1 MRRPLR
7 LPIHTARRTRLV
19 SRARAL
25 ASPLAVAVALAA
37 CADTMPTG
45 PDPVVVDQ
53 SVMTVP
59 ATGIWAEV
67 RRGTTGEGALYEMYV
82 PQGWN
87 GDVVFYAHGV
97 RDVLEPVDL
106 KDQDRSE
113 AIREQLGG
121 LGFAIA
127 ASSYS
132 ENGYVVKDGAQR
144 THQLRGLFASQFG
157 DPARSFVMGH
167 SLGGLIAMNLV
178 ERFPSRYDGALPV
191 CAVLGGS
198 RPQIDYITNVRALFD
213 VFYGGVLRGSAGEI
227 PEGYVITP
235 ADQDLIVAAV
245 TANPA
250 GLAVI
255 ASTAQTPLE
264 FSFGPSTQVEMAT
277 SLIYALRYHARGVDN
292 VLPLVNGKL
301 PFDNSATVYTAR
313 AGFPALVPPPMLA
326 GALAAVNAKVGRW
339 EGDASAEKYMERW
352 FTPSGRLAVPV
363 VTLHNRWDPLVPYFH
378 EGLFRAAVTAAGS
391 ESLLEQ
397 RTIDRYGHCNIEA
410 AEVIDAFRAL
420 VAKADARAAV
430 AN

>member
-1 MRRPLR
+1 MRRPLD
-7 LPIHTARRTRLV
+7 LPTRITRTTPFAA
-19 SRARAL
+19 RARAL
-25 ASPLAVAVALAA
+25 ASSLAVAVAVAA

-45 PDPVVVDQ
+45 PDPVVADR

-67 RRGTTGEGALYEMYV
+67 RRGTTGEGALYELFV

-106 KDQDRSE
+106 KDQDRSN
-113 AIREQLGG
+113 AIREELGR
-121 LGFAIA
+121 LGFAVA

-157 DPARSFVMGH
+157 QPERSFVMGH
-167 SLGGLIAMNLV
+167 SLGGLIAMSLV
-178 ERFPSRYDGALPV
+178 ERFPSQYDGALPV

-198 RPQIDYITNVRALFD
+198 RPQVDYITNVRALFD
-213 VFYGGVLRGSAGEI
+213 VFYPGVLSGTAGEI
-227 PEGYVITP
+227 PEGYIITP
-235 ADQDLIVAAV
+235 ADQNRIIGAV
-245 TANPA
+245 MANPA

-264 FSFGPSTQVEMAT
+264 FSFGANTQVEMVT

-301 PFDNSATVYTAR
+301 PFDIAATVYSAR

-326 GALAAVNAKVGRW
+326 GALAAVNENVGRW
-339 EGDASAEKYMERW
+339 EGDPSAEQYMERW
-352 FTPSGRLAVPV
+352 FTPSGRLEVPV

-378 EGLFRAAVTAAGS
+378 EGLFREAVIAAGS
-391 ESLLEQ
+391 ASLLEQ

-410 AEVIDAFRAL
+410 AEVIDAFQAL
-420 VAKADARAAV
+420 VAKAEARAAV